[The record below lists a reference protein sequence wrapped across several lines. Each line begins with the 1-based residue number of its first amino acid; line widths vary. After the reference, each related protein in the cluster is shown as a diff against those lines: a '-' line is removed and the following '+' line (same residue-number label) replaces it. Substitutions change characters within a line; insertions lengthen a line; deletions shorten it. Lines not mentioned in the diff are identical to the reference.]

1 MRFLSVFG
9 TFSHKVVKTF
19 LVCHETWHT
28 TLFGVKY
35 VLKLLELKTL
45 VICLILCARLRFWG
59 FLAFIILYR
68 IKWFQLGFFTT
79 KYVTQHY
86 LEYIILSKSLEL
98 KTIAICLL
106 LSAKL
111 RFLGFVSFL
120 ALSHIKWFKLGMFA
134 TKIGTQHY
142 LVYIIL
148 LKWLETKTILMWLIL
163 RAMLRFW
170 GFLSVFRTLLHQV
183 VKTWFFLQQQMAHN
197 TIWHI
202 LLCWNV

>member
-120 ALSHIKWFKLGMFA
+120 ALSHIKWFKLGLFA

-142 LVYIIL
+142 LAYIIV
-148 LKWLETKTILMWLIL
+148 LKCIESKTIVICCIL
-163 RAMLRFW
+163 HVKLRFW
-170 GFLSVFRTLLHQV
+170 GF
-183 VKTWFFLQQQMAHN
+183 
-197 TIWHI
+197 
-202 LLCWNV
+202 